1 MEAEYASH
9 ISAVYDGVRID
20 ELTLILEWA
29 DFEGVIGTVW
39 ESSSVKA
46 VVRAGLGL
54 GRSEEGQRIST
65 PRSGPKEIKRPAAAA
80 AAERADSTPPTA
92 GMWLDYKKS
101 VSVKSGQVAAWFDSA
116 HEESDA
122 QKCRDRFEAPQNRH
136 RLA

>member
-20 ELTLILEWA
+20 ELTLEWA

-80 AAERADSTPPTA
+80 AAERADHDSTPP
-92 GMWLDYKKS
+92 S
-101 VSVKSGQVAAWFDSA
+101 
-116 HEESDA
+116 
-122 QKCRDRFEAPQNRH
+122 RAPSKID
-136 RLA
+136 